1 MIVDLNQDQ
10 KSKLRRLIENKN
22 YSKFEAQV
30 EKLGDFENLPT
41 YLKMGY
47 AGSKTLNP
55 NSKKEDFFPII
66 EELIYQKKIDK
77 AVRLLGISI
86 SNLFAVGEI
95 KEEELSLIHI

>member
-41 YLKMGY
+41 
-47 AGSKTLNP
+47 
-55 NSKKEDFFPII
+55 
-66 EELIYQKKIDK
+66 
-77 AVRLLGISI
+77 
-86 SNLFAVGEI
+86 
-95 KEEELSLIHI
+95 